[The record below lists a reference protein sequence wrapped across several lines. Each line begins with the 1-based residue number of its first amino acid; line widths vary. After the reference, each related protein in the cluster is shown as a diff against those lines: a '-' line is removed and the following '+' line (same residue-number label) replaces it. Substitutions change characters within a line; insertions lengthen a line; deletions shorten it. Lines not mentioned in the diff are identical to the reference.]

1 MKETIASN
9 IEWKKWGEKDPLMGV
24 ATRHGKDT
32 AGSDPWSDK
41 EFYALGRS
49 DWADFYEKW
58 KRYGVNTESC
68 LEIGCGTGRITRQL
82 ALAFR
87 KVYAVDVSEDMIA
100 YAKKQMPIDSITFLI
115 GDGVTIALP
124 DQSVTAIFSTHVFQH
139 FDSIKHASLYFSEVA
154 RVLKPGGSV
163 MVHLPIHQWP
173 AMPRVFD
180 RLYQVR
186 KRLGDVR
193 AQIRRRLMQMGLS
206 HHHFMRGLSYSGE
219 YLFSF
224 LPTCGLND
232 VEICMFR
239 TTEESVIHPFVFA
252 RRDRNE

>member
-24 ATRHGKDT
+24 ATRYGRDAT
-32 AGSDPWSDK
+32 GSDPWSEE
-41 EFYALGRS
+41 EFYALGQS
-49 DWADFYEKW
+49 DWLDFYGKW
-58 KRYGVNTESC
+58 KHYGVNTESC

-87 KVYAVDVSEDMIA
+87 EVYAVDVSEDMIS
-100 YAKKQMPIDSITFLI
+100 YAKKQVPADSVTFLV

-124 DQSVTAIFSTHVFQH
+124 DRSVTAIFSTHVFQH
-139 FDSIKHASLYFSEVA
+139 FDSIEHASSYFAEAA

-163 MVHLPIHQWP
+163 MIHLPVHHWP

-180 RLYQVR
+180 RLYQAR

-193 AQIRRRLMQMGLS
+193 AWARRRFIRMGLS
-206 HHHFMRGLSYSGE
+206 HHFMRGLSYSEE
-219 YLFSF
+219 YLFDF
-224 LPTCGLND
+224 LPSCGLYN
-232 VEICMFR
+232 VEICVFR
-239 TTEESVIHPFVFA
+239 TRKENVLHPFVFA
-252 RRDRNE
+252 QRDRE